1 MCSILTSLFHERRA
15 HRMKKLATK
24 LMLLS
29 TATLVMLGS
38 CVEPPEGKSN
48 EGEST
53 SLDTEAKAPTK
64 IKRLKDDIPYLQE
77 GIALNLDAYIGVEYS
92 DGTIDSNYEVKT
104 TSKNVTING
113 HRVSS
118 TEVGVFYVT
127 ITAGGLTTKLELT
140 VLSNDQTKI
149 MTFLEPLET
158 DARNFTV
165 DLLGEDNQGN
175 EKLYRRVVH
184 NANYSV
190 VYNGVDLFAVD
201 EDGDPASV
209 ILAKLSDGNGYFGH
223 IEKDANNNP
232 KAVFEP
238 GIQQYYDYY
247 YIVMDLELNAADS
260 TYMSIAGEDVLMMG
274 ASFAERLMWSV
285 GLSEAYDNYNRVIPF
300 YGAAYK
306 GYEEVGMPN
315 GNPDIMIF
323 DIYVGTESQ
332 NEVYCTIKLSAVGES
347 GFDWMNTAV
356 TDASYIPEKIT
367 ANEIPVAFQAVN
379 AAGNFTLT
387 MEAWSVGDGDKTEK
401 FVPAEADMSGDACAN
416 FLGTCDAVITEKY
429 TSTGIYTEFKGK
441 KLNQTTNGYAPEA
454 EYSLFDISAVWNDS
468 GAAYS
473 TRLTDNEDQTA
484 KVLPARSA
492 ISGVT
497 DVFQIN
503 EIKSMAANN
512 ITAAAANV
520 VNWTG
525 KKTEGTKVTFAGDM
539 GDNDGTS
546 QTNLLAAQIFGL
558 LGGDTYGVLK
568 DWAGTWTKATDGWGD
583 GGKHAYSRSSDYY
596 ALTVDTTTNEIEAYL
611 LIYAP
616 FSDIDNNY
624 FMMKFTISDIG
635 TTTFDFSTL
644 AAANENPGMLA

>member
-1 MCSILTSLFHERRA
+1 
-15 HRMKKLATK
+15 MKKLATK

-38 CVEPPEGKSN
+38 CDNKPGSN
-48 EGEST
+48 SEGEST
-53 SLDTEAKAPTK
+53 SISSEVKAPTK
-64 IKRLKDDIPYLQE
+64 IKRIKEIPFLQE
-77 GIALNLDAYIGVEYS
+77 GIACNLDAYIGVEYA
-92 DGTIDSNYEVKT
+92 DGSMDSNYEVKT

-118 TEVGVFYVT
+118 TEVGVFYVI

-165 DLLGEDNQGN
+165 DLYAENKAGEQ
-175 EKLYRRVVH
+175 ELYRRVLH
-184 NANYSV
+184 NARYSV
-190 VYNGVDLFAVD
+190 VYDPEDMYGTT
-201 EDGDPASV
+201 EDGEPNNV
-209 ILAKLSDGNGYFGH
+209 IIAKLSDGNGYFGYF
-223 IEKDANNNP
+223 EKDANNNP
-232 KAVFEP
+232 HAVFEP

-247 YIVMDLELNAADS
+247 YITMDLELDAADS
-260 TYMSIAGEDVLMMG
+260 TYTSIAGEDVLMMG

-285 GLSEAYDNYNRVIPF
+285 GLNEIKDDYGRVLPY

-323 DIYVGTESQ
+323 DIYLGTESQ
-332 NEVYCTIKLSAVGES
+332 NEVFCTIKLSAIGES
-347 GFDWMNTAV
+347 GFDWLDAAV

-367 ANEIPVAFQAVN
+367 ANEIPTAFAAVN
-379 AAGNFTLT
+379 AAGSFTLT

-401 FVPAEADMSGDACAN
+401 FVPAEADMTGDACRL
-416 FLGTCDAVITEKY
+416 FFGTCDAVITEKY
-429 TSTGIYTEFKGK
+429 TPTGIYTEYKGK
-441 KLNQTTNGYAPEA
+441 KCTQTATGYVAA
-454 EYSLFDISAVWNDS
+454 TEYSLFDISAVWNES

-473 TRLTDNEDQTA
+473 TRLTENEDQTA
-484 KVLPARSA
+484 LVLPARSA

-525 KKTEGTKVTFAGDM
+525 KKTEGNKVTFAGDM
-539 GDNDGTS
+539 GDNTGTS

-558 LGGDTYGVLK
+558 LGGTEYGVLK
-568 DWAGTWTKATDGWGD
+568 DWAGTWTGATEGWGD
-583 GGKHAYSRSSDYY
+583 GGKHSYTRSSDFY
-596 ALTVDTTTNEIEAYL
+596 ALTVDTATNEIEAYL
-611 LIYAP
+611 LMYAP
-616 FSDIDNNY
+616 FSDVDNNY

>member
-1 MCSILTSLFHERRA
+1 
-15 HRMKKLATK
+15 MKKLATK

-38 CVEPPEGKSN
+38 CDNKPGSN
-48 EGEST
+48 SEGEST
-53 SLDTEAKAPTK
+53 SVSSEVKAPTK
-64 IKRLKDDIPYLQE
+64 IKRIKDIPYLQE
-77 GIALNLDAYIGVEYS
+77 GIACNLDAYIGVEYS
-92 DGTIDSNYEVKT
+92 DGTMDSNYEVKT

-140 VLSNDQTKI
+140 VLSNDQVKI
-149 MTFLEPLET
+149 MTFLEPLDT
-158 DARNFTV
+158 DARNFTA
-165 DLLGEDNQGN
+165 DLLAEDNTGN
-175 EKLYRRVVH
+175 EKLLRRVVH

-285 GLSEAYDNYNRVIPF
+285 GLSEAYDNYDRVIPF
-300 YGAAYK
+300 YGAAYR

-323 DIYVGTESQ
+323 DIYVGDDTQ
-332 NEVYCTIKLSAVGES
+332 NEIYCTIKLSAVGES

-401 FVPAEADMSGDACAN
+401 FVPAEADMSGDAAAN
-416 FLGTCDAVITEKY
+416 FFGTCDAVITEKY

-441 KLNQTTNGYAPEA
+441 KLNQTTNGFAPEA
-454 EYSLFDISAVWNDS
+454 EYSLFDISAVWNES

-520 VNWTG
+520 VNWTS
-525 KKTEGTKVTFAGDM
+525 KKTEGNKVTFAGDM

-558 LGGDTYGVLK
+558 LGGANYGVLK
-568 DWAGTWTKATDGWGD
+568 DWAGSWTGATEGWGD
-583 GGKHAYSRSSDYY
+583 GGKHAYTRSSDFY
-596 ALTVDTTTNEIEAYL
+596 ALTVDTATNEIEAYL

-616 FSDIDNNY
+616 FSDINNNY